1 MKFDSMGVT
10 IIPAVLAVVIDG
22 CAKEFNAASSF
33 LGLSPIDR
41 T

>member
-10 IIPAVLAVVIDG
+10 IIPAVLAVIDG